1 MTRPLEFSGR
11 LYRPSCQCE
20 IGRGPILT
28 ARERRSA
35 CGNTVSIYTNSGSVV
50 ILAGAGKT
58 VANRVGPKGQVVID
72 RSIRDRLGVEPG
84 MLAIQRLVDDHVEI
98 RFVHGP
104 HHRSLAG
111 AARPFIRRRPAAGER
126 DATELAWDAEVR
138 RHLPD
143 AQA

>member
-1 MTRPLEFSGR
+1 MRRGPQAGCAGMTRPLEFSGR

-58 VANRVGPKGQVVID
+58 VANRVGRKGQVV
-72 RSIRDRLGVEPG
+72 RDRYMCGPVGVELGVW
-84 MLAIQRLVDDHVEI
+84 
-98 RFVHGP
+98 
-104 HHRSLAG
+104 
-111 AARPFIRRRPAAGER
+111 AR
-126 DATELAWDAEVR
+126 
-138 RHLPD
+138 
-143 AQA
+143 

>member
-1 MTRPLEFSGR
+1 
-11 LYRPSCQCE
+11 
-20 IGRGPILT
+20 
-28 ARERRSA
+28 
-35 CGNTVSIYTNSGSVV
+35 VV

-104 HHRSLAG
+104 HQRSLAG
-111 AARPFIRRRPAAGER
+111 AARPFIRQRPATGER
-126 DATELAWDAEVR
+126 DATELAWEAEVR